1 MHSTTMMKFL
11 KVNHSVQL
19 LMNQG
24 RRFVLPSGPC
34 FPQFG
39 PKPHKNRTAINPPS
53 PLTNDAGARFRRVG
67 HRADIF
73 DDDAATSSEGAAH
86 ESEKWSARLKA
97 RWAATVNRLFQGAPK
112 S

>member
-19 LMNQG
+19 LVNQG

-39 PKPHKNRTAINPPS
+39 PKSQKESAATHAPS
-53 PLTNDAGARFRRVG
+53 PVADDAGARFRRVG

-73 DDDAATSSEGAAH
+73 DDDEKTSSPDAGH
-86 ESEKWSARLKA
+86 EVEKWSARLKA
-97 RWAATVNRLFQGAPK
+97 RWTATMDRFFHAASK